1 MPSSQGR
8 ENPNDLE
15 PSSHL
20 APENPPFRV
29 AIVGGGPG
37 GMFSAWQLAN
47 KAGSAC
53 KITIYEATNR
63 LGGKI
68 QTGSF
73 AGAGLYEAGVA
84 EIYDY
89 SDLGPDPLRELIEKD
104 LGLDIRHI
112 QGGACVLADKP
123 LASVDDLA
131 ESFGHNARDQAMAFR
146 ARCAQLLNPKAFYKC
161 ARDADNAHP
170 WFNRTAEEILESEI
184 SDPVARRYIRVM
196 SHSDVAAPPHLTNGL
211 NFLKNVLMDV
221 GDYMNIY
228 SVVGGNEEIVRK
240 LADDLD
246 AEIRLNTGIRSV
258 EPLPDGTYRL
268 TVGSNGTTETI
279 VADYVILALPLTALS
294 IIEWRSPAL
303 HHAIVDHVRYFDRPG
318 HYLRASLLFQR
329 PFWREQLQGAWWM
342 LDAFDGCCVYD
353 EGARHD
359 LGHWGVLNFLIPGNA
374 ALGLANMPD
383 EEIERLCI
391 EALPHCLGDAKRL
404 LVDRRIHR
412 WMASVNAIPGG
423 LPVRSLRENHHP
435 DPVRLPGVFLVGDYI
450 FDATLNGVLD
460 SADAATEMLVA
471 EVLQR
476 RRPVA
481 ISPQAEPHGETFQQ
495 FYAVDFLV
503 DIMRVVW
510 GVEPGGRTLVAGSG
524 AGETV
529 AALRAVGFD
538 AYGVESDPERHARTP
553 IDMRAFN
560 LLADFASLPFPNGS
574 FDVVLEASLCRTPRA
589 KLDAATD
596 ELRRVARSGV
606 FLASVVSDLAVDLVE
621 RHGLLNGVETLL
633 SRWEWSE
640 HLNSHGFDLSLS
652 DPERL
657 EAAWRRAL
665 AANAGPGQWCE
676 DSEGLLYCF
685 YDAVS
690 DVTAADAQTPDHGRV
705 AAI

>member
-1 MPSSQGR
+1 
-8 ENPNDLE
+8 
-15 PSSHL
+15 
-20 APENPPFRV
+20 
-29 AIVGGGPG
+29 
-37 GMFSAWQLAN
+37 MFSAWQLAH
-47 KAGSAC
+47 KAGAAC
-53 KITIYEATNR
+53 KTTIYEVTNR

-68 QTGSF
+68 ETSSF
-73 AGAGLYEAGVA
+73 AGTGLYEAGVA

-104 LGLDIRHI
+104 LGLEIRHI

-123 LASVDDLA
+123 LSSVDDLA

-146 ARCAQLLNPKAFYKC
+146 ARCAQLLSPKAFYKC

-170 WFNRTAEEILESEI
+170 WFNRTGEEILESEI

-228 SVVGGNEEIVRK
+228 SVVGGNEEIVRRMT
-240 LADDLD
+240 DELD
-246 AEIRLNTGIRSV
+246 AEVRLNTGIRSV

-268 TVGSNGTTETI
+268 TAGSNGTTEAI
-279 VADYVILALPLTALS
+279 IADYVILALPLTALS

-329 PFWREQLQGAWWM
+329 PFWREHLQGAWWM

-391 EALPHCLGDAKRL
+391 EALPHCLSDAKSL
-404 LVDRRIHR
+404 LIDRRIHR

-423 LPVRSLRENHHP
+423 VPVRSLRENHHP
-435 DPVRLPGVFLVGDYI
+435 DPVRLPGVFIAGDYI

-471 EVLQR
+471 DVLQR
-476 RRPVA
+476 RRRVVVA
-481 ISPQAEPHGETFQQ
+481 QQPEQHGEVFQQ

-503 DIMRVVW
+503 DMMSIVW
-510 GVEPGGRTLVAGSG
+510 GAEPGAKALVAGSG

-529 AALRAVGFD
+529 AALRARGFD
-538 AYGVESDPERHARTP
+538 AFGIESDPKMHARTP
-553 IDMRAFN
+553 IDLRPFN
-560 LLADFASLPFPNGS
+560 LLGDFASLPFPDGS

-589 KLDAATD
+589 RLDAAAD
-596 ELRRVARSGV
+596 ELRRVTRSGV
-606 FLASVVSDLAVDLVE
+606 FLASVASDLAVDLVE
-621 RHGLLNGVETLL
+621 RHSLLNGVETLL

-640 HLNSHGFDLSLS
+640 HLNAHGFDLSLS
-652 DPERL
+652 EPERL
-657 EAAWRRAL
+657 ETAWRRAL
-665 AANAGPGQWCE
+665 EASAGPGQWCE

-685 YDAVS
+685 YDAIS
-690 DVTAADAQTPDHGRV
+690 V
-705 AAI
+705 AAATDANTVDGGRAAAAV